1 MTPFQ
6 KELIVGWILAVFSA
20 ILTALVIFGVSGCAS
35 HKPTGNE
42 TAALSGHIE
51 NVQENLSRVDGKAV
65 VIEAWLRH
73 HGN

>member
-6 KELIVGWILAVFSA
+6 KEVIAGWILAVFSA
-20 ILTALVIFGVSGCAS
+20 ILTALVIFGLSGCVS

-51 NVQENLSRVDGKAV
+51 NVQQNLSRVDGKAV
-65 VIEAWLRH
+65 VIEQWLRSH
-73 HGN
+73 